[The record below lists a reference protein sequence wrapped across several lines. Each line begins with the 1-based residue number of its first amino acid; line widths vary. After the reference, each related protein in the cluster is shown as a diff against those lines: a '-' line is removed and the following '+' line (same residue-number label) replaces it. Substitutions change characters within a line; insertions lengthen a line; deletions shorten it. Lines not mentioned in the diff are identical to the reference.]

1 MTALAAHHEVDPKQD
16 IFDRIKEHIED
27 VEIFRNSIL
36 LGIYERP
43 EKTKGGIILTDKF
56 RNEDKF
62 QGKAGLVLKL
72 GPAVF
77 KDEPDNGIY
86 FYSQTVEIGD
96 WIGIMPSDGWPV
108 TVGDVSCR
116 VVKDTD
122 VKLRIKAPDVVF

>member
-1 MTALAAHHEVDPKQD
+1 MTALAAHHEIDPKQEIFDKIKKHINDID
-16 IFDRIKEHIED
+16 IFH
-27 VEIFRNSIL
+27 NSIL

-43 EKTKGGIILTDKF
+43 ERTKGGIILTEKF

-77 KDEPDNGIY
+77 KDDPTNGIN
-86 FYSQTVEIGD
+86 FYGQKIEVGD

-108 TVGDVSCR
+108 TVGEVSCR
-116 VVKDTD
+116 VVRDTD